1 MAEESPRLPDPDRE
15 LIPAAAAQT
24 AAPEGKPAR
33 SPRKERVWF
42 AILVLTALMLGAA
55 LFFLAPQDFWS
66 KLSAIGYS
74 VCHQIPERSFFAH
87 THQFPLCA
95 RCTGMYLGALL
106 SLLFHFF
113 RGRQSEFPP
122 PALLAVLALVFLA
135 FAFDGLNSFAQAFIP
150 LTAPYQTTN
159 LIRLI
164 TGFGTG
170 ICIGAVLGPVFNQS
184 VWSDAQPGAALDS
197 FPRLLGL
204 VGAATLLGWAVY
216 AGPDWLKAPLAVL
229 SALAVVFVLTLAYT
243 VLAVMLLGRA
253 NQHKSWWE
261 LRLPLAVG
269 LCTALAQILLL
280 DVLRLL
286 LTGTWAPLNL

>member
-1 MAEESPRLPDPDRE
+1 MAEESPRLPDPDGK
-15 LIPAAAAQT
+15 LTPAD
-24 AAPEGKPAR
+24 PAR
-33 SPRKERVWF
+33 KAASSPRKERVWF
-42 AILVLTALMLGAA
+42 AVLVFTAVLLGAA
-55 LFFLAPQDFWS
+55 LYILAPQGFWA

-74 VCHQIPERSFFAH
+74 VCHQIPERSFSTH
-87 THQFPLCA
+87 THQFPLCS

-113 RGRQSEFPP
+113 RGRQSKFPP
-122 PALLAVLALVFLA
+122 PALLAVLAAVFLA
-135 FAFDGLNSFAQAFIP
+135 FALDGLNSFAQAFFP
-150 LTAPYQTTN
+150 LTTFYQTTN

-164 TGFGTG
+164 TGFGAG

-184 VWSDAQPGAALDS
+184 VWSDNEPSAALDS

-204 VGAATLLGWAVY
+204 VAACALLGWAVY

-229 SALAVVFVLTLAYT
+229 AALTIVLVLTLAYT
-243 VLAVMLLGRA
+243 VLAVMLLNRA
-253 NQHKSWWE
+253 NRYESWRD

-269 LCTALAQILLL
+269 LCAALAQILLL

-286 LTGTWAPLNL
+286 LTGTWAALTL

>member
-1 MAEESPRLPDPDRE
+1 MVLSAFSERFASSV
-15 LIPAAAAQT
+15 AAQT

-55 LFFLAPQDFWS
+55 LFFLAPQGFWS

-122 PALLAVLALVFLA
+122 PALLAVLA
-135 FAFDGLNSFAQAFIP
+135 FAP
-150 LTAPYQTTN
+150 
-159 LIRLI
+159 
-164 TGFGTG
+164 
-170 ICIGAVLGPVFNQS
+170 
-184 VWSDAQPGAALDS
+184 AAN
-197 FPRLLGL
+197 
-204 VGAATLLGWAVY
+204 ATLLFGQNGSGTYNAYETISGSYTWDQARVDAMTRSFPGGWGVPAVP
-216 AGPDWLKAPLAVL
+216 GSKQ
-229 SALAVVFVLTLAYT
+229 
-243 VLAVMLLGRA
+243 R
-253 NQHKSWWE
+253 
-261 LRLPLAVG
+261 
-269 LCTALAQILLL
+269 
-280 DVLRLL
+280 
-286 LTGTWAPLNL
+286 